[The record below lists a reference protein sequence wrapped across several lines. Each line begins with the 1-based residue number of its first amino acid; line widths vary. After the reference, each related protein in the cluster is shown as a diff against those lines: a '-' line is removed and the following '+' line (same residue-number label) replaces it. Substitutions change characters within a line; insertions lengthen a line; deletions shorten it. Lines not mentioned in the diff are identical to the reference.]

1 MNYTYPYIISMQI
14 PVLTCTDFDKEAT
27 SIQGIIII
35 MMLSSSPFVFD
46 EGESPQTR
54 LLCER
59 LGIENPWKL
68 KAVGGGD
75 GGLRKGVT
83 SLSLPPPIHTAVS
96 NPDEILINDDDD
108 DDDNKRSK
116 TEEGGILT
124 SAFLG
129 VSNPDEISIS
139 DDDGHDG
146 VEATQNEEENE
157 TH

>member
-1 MNYTYPYIISMQI
+1 MQI

-35 MMLSSSPFVFD
+35 MMLSSSPFVSY
-46 EGESPQTR
+46 EGENPQTR

-108 DDDNKRSK
+108 DDDDDNKRSK
-116 TEEGGILT
+116 TEEGGILA
-124 SAFLG
+124 SSLG

-139 DDDGHDG
+139 DDDDDG

>member
-1 MNYTYPYIISMQI
+1 MQI

-35 MMLSSSPFVFD
+35 IIMMFSSSPFVSD
-46 EGESPQTR
+46 EGENPQTR

-75 GGLRKGVT
+75 GGPRKGVT

-96 NPDEILINDDDD
+96 NPDEIQISDDDD

-124 SAFLG
+124 SSLG

-139 DDDGHDG
+139 DDDHHDG